1 MVSYFMPT
9 IEIIRFN
16 HFAPRKQERYPV
28 TKNGLFFV
36 EQGSLTVTQDSGA
49 TSELTAGEFAL
60 YNSGQLKEAQAQPGE
75 NGFSA
80 LALVFSITL
89 LQKFRNVYP
98 LSKIPAQQTDT
109 FFKFSGQHK
118 RIDQLKDMLIE
129 EVERKQNSQAQE
141 HLALALMALM
151 VEKQPELLNMI
162 IRATQFSE
170 TQKIIQFIES
180 NIEEE
185 ISLEMLAK
193 HMGMS
198 TATLKRRLA
207 AEEMSFS
214 QLLKIKR
221 ISHAATQLRVTDKS
235 ITTIAYE
242 SGFKSAAHFST
253 AFKAVQQMTPKEFRA
268 KVQQHGKA

>member
-1 MVSYFMPT
+1 MISYLMPT

-28 TKNGLFFV
+28 TKNGLFYV
-36 EQGSLTVTQDSGA
+36 EQGSLTVTQESGV
-49 TSELTAGEFAL
+49 SSVLEQGEFAL
-60 YNSGQLKEAQAQPGE
+60 YNSGQLKEAEAKTGE
-75 NGFSA
+75 KGFSA
-80 LALVFSITL
+80 LALIFNITL
-89 LQKFRNVYP
+89 LQKFRNIYP
-98 LSKIPAQQTDT
+98 LAKSSSQLSDT
-109 FFKFSGQHK
+109 FFKFSQQHK
-118 RIDQLKDMLIE
+118 RIDQLRDMLID
-129 EVERKQNSQAQE
+129 EVERKQNPHAQE
-141 HLALALMALM
+141 HLALALMAMM
-151 VEKQPELLNMI
+151 VEQQPELLTMI

-170 TQKIIQFIES
+170 TQKIIQFIEA
-180 NIEEE
+180 NLDEE
-185 ISLEMLAK
+185 ISLDSLAN

-207 AEEMSFS
+207 AEDMSFS

-221 ISHAATQLRVTDKS
+221 ISHAATQLRVTSKS

-268 KVQQHGKA
+268 KVQQRR